1 MKRMNLMKEYLD
13 NLSNFFSYLKPKL
26 FICLRNTY
34 DFNSLK
40 KDCIAGLTVAIISL
54 PLAMALAISSGTT
67 PERGIFT
74 AIIAGFI
81 ISFLGGSR
89 VQIGGPTAAFIA
101 VVCGIINK
109 YGFDGLIIAT
119 FMAGVILAIAGLFQL
134 GSLIKYIPHSII
146 TGFTSGLAVVI
157 FSTQIKDF
165 FGLTL
170 ENPPPEFL
178 MKWFSYYQHFSTWNI
193 SATVISVVS
202 VVTILIVRKR
212 YPKLPV
218 FFIVVGLAT
227 ILVVIFKINVPTI
240 GSKFGTIPKNL
251 PMPILPIFS
260 FKQFVMLLPSAFTI
274 AFLAGIESL
283 LSAVIAD
290 SITGFKHNSNA
301 ELVAQGIANIGS
313 ACFGGLPATGAI
325 ARTVANIRAGG
336 KTPVSG
342 IISALLV
349 LAFIWM
355 FSPIIRL
362 VPLSCLAAILVVIA
376 LDMSG
381 IKKFCYF
388 LLAPNGDRLVLIVT
402 FLLTILIDLT
412 VAVEVGLILACLVF
426 MRRMSEVTEI
436 TFHEDQFHPEQVPGT
451 CMYKI
456 NGPLFFGA
464 TSRIDLVFNTQ
475 SSTAKI
481 CIVDLQNVSLLD
493 SSGAH
498 VLTNFIEKR
507 QLSGTKVILCGL
519 NKQLQIILS
528 KMDLKKLISPEIIAV
543 NLTQAISL
551 SKNFVTS

>member
-1 MKRMNLMKEYLD
+1 MKEYLD

-26 FICLRNTY
+26 FICLQNTY
-34 DFNSLK
+34 DINVFK

-67 PERGIFT
+67 PDRGIFT
-74 AIIAGFI
+74 AIVAGLI
-81 ISFLGGSR
+81 ISFFGGSR
-89 VQIGGPTAAFIA
+89 SQIGGPTAAFIA
-101 VVCGIINK
+101 VVCGIISK

-119 FMAGVILAIAGLFQL
+119 FMAGIMLAVAGLFKL
-134 GSLIKYIPHSII
+134 GTLIKYIPHSIV
-146 TGFTSGLAVVI
+146 TGFTSGLSIVI

-165 FGLTL
+165 LGLTL
-170 ENPPPEFL
+170 ENPPYEFL
-178 MKWFSYYQHFSTWNI
+178 MKWVSYYHNLSTYNI
-193 SATVISVVS
+193 CATFIAIATLVA
-202 VVTILIVRKR
+202 ILTVRKR
-212 YPKLPV
+212 WPKLPV

-227 ILVVIFKINVPTI
+227 MLVVIFKINVPTI
-240 GSKFGTIPKNL
+240 GSKFGMIQKNL
-251 PMPILPIFS
+251 PPPILPAIS
-260 FKQFVMLLPSAFTI
+260 FQQFIVLLPAAFTI

-290 SITGFKHNSNA
+290 GITGFKHNSNV
-301 ELVAQGIANIGS
+301 ELVAQGLANIGS

-336 KTPVSG
+336 QTPVSG
-342 IISALLV
+342 IINALLILV
-349 LAFIWM
+349 FIWIL
-355 FSPIIRL
+355 SPIISL

-376 LDMSG
+376 WDMSE
-381 IKKFCYF
+381 IKKFYYF

-402 FLLTILIDLT
+402 FLLTILVDLT

-426 MRRMSEVTEI
+426 MRRMSKVTEI
-436 TFHEDQFHPEQVPGT
+436 TFHEDQFHSEQVPGT

-456 NGPLFFGA
+456 NGPLFFGV
-464 TSRIDLVFNTQ
+464 TSRVDLVFNTQ

-493 SSGAH
+493 ASGAH

-507 QLSGTKVILCGL
+507 QLGGTKVILCGL
-519 NKQLQIILS
+519 NKQLQLILS
-528 KMDLKKLISPEIIAV
+528 KMDLKKLISPEIIVA

-551 SKNFVTS
+551 SKNFVY